1 MEGSYQLAVTSKVL
15 LKLNTY
21 QPFKETLAVGTDF
34 ARVILNYTK
43 ETIMG
48 KIRTLIMIIIST
60 LMVLTT
66 SGMAGADTIGFTWT
80 DTTSEPWG
88 SDVTYSV
95 SIDTVTGNGTLTVYG
110 WDTDWTLNWV
120 AFQLGGVKFDG
131 SNSFYK
137 VDFDD
142 TNIGTISINF
152 NVYPVTGKIPTDPA
166 NQVWS
171 LQAEYSD
178 GPAGNSGK
186 LVTNRLSVTVPEP
199 TTICLLGLGLIGLWG
214 FRKKLKK

>member
-1 MEGSYQLAVTSKVL
+1 
-15 LKLNTY
+15 
-21 QPFKETLAVGTDF
+21 
-34 ARVILNYTK
+34 
-43 ETIMG
+43 MG
-48 KIRTLIMIIIST
+48 KIRTLIIIVISS

-80 DTTSEPWG
+80 DATSEPWG

-95 SIDTVTGNGTLTVYG
+95 SIDTVTGDGTLTVYG
-110 WDTDWTLNWV
+110 WDPGWTLNWV

-131 SNSFYK
+131 SNSFYR

-142 TNIGTISINF
+142 TNTGTLSIDF
-152 NVYPVTGKIPTDPA
+152 NVYPVTGNIPTGSA

-171 LQAEYSD
+171 LQAEYSG
-178 GPAGNSGK
+178 GPAGNSGN

-199 TTICLLGLGLIGLWG
+199 TTIFLLGLGLIGLWG
-214 FRKKLKK
+214 FRKKFKK

>member
-1 MEGSYQLAVTSKVL
+1 
-15 LKLNTY
+15 
-21 QPFKETLAVGTDF
+21 
-34 ARVILNYTK
+34 
-43 ETIMG
+43 MG
-48 KIRTLIMIIIST
+48 KIRTLIMIIISS

-95 SIDTVTGNGTLTVYG
+95 SIDTVTGNGTLTVDG

-131 SNSFYK
+131 SNSFYR
-137 VDFDD
+137 VEFDD
-142 TNIGTISINF
+142 TNTGTISINF
-152 NVYPVTGKIPTDPA
+152 NVSPVTGNIPTDTA

-171 LQAEYSD
+171 LQAEYS
-178 GPAGNSGK
+178 GAPAGNSGK

-214 FRKKLKK
+214 FRKKFKK